1 MIEDIYQE
9 TRENMGKSIEDLN
22 REFKKVRTGRASL
35 SILDGIRVNYYG
47 TPTPLNQMATLAVP
61 ESRLI
66 TIQPWDV
73 SGIKEIEKAILK
85 SDLGLTPSSDGKIV
99 RIAIPPLTEERR
111 KELVRVINKM
121 SEEHKVAVR
130 NIRRD
135 ANEMLK
141 ELKKEGDI
149 SEDEA
154 FKAQDQVQKITDD
167 HINLVEQAL
176 LWLAFSFY
184 IKKRLVP
191 FCVFVLFA
199 ASFKMTPT
207 FFIILVLLSDDKNK
221 YKLFV
226 GSAGAFL
233 TYLLIQYVILPDYFT
248 GFVRNALAVVGE
260 SGRVV
265 PSTLK
270 FLGDIFKI
278 CPYIAIFS
286 EHLVRSFNNIV
297 FFRNGTIIVYSIF
310 GNHIEPSV
318 NQFLCL
324 LNVTIIDQTF
334 PCHHLVWRPSI
345 GIIPLSCRALC

>member
-9 TRENMGKSIEDLN
+9 TRENMGKSVDDLK
-22 REFKKVRTGRASL
+22 REFKRVRTGRASL

-111 KELVRVINKM
+111 KELVRVINKV

-135 ANEMLK
+135 ANDMLK
-141 ELKKEGDI
+141 DLKKEGDI

-167 HINLVEQAL
+167 HINLVEQ
-176 LWLAFSFY
+176 
-184 IKKRLVP
+184 ITKEKE
-191 FCVFVLFA
+191 
-199 ASFKMTPT
+199 KE
-207 FFIILVLLSDDKNK
+207 ILE
-221 YKLFV
+221 F
-226 GSAGAFL
+226 
-233 TYLLIQYVILPDYFT
+233 
-248 GFVRNALAVVGE
+248 
-260 SGRVV
+260 
-265 PSTLK
+265 
-270 FLGDIFKI
+270 
-278 CPYIAIFS
+278 
-286 EHLVRSFNNIV
+286 
-297 FFRNGTIIVYSIF
+297 
-310 GNHIEPSV
+310 
-318 NQFLCL
+318 
-324 LNVTIIDQTF
+324 
-334 PCHHLVWRPSI
+334 
-345 GIIPLSCRALC
+345 

>member
-9 TRENMGKSIEDLN
+9 TRENMGKSVDDLK

-135 ANEMLK
+135 SNEMLK
-141 ELKKEGDI
+141 DLKKEGDI

-167 HINLVEQAL
+167 YINLVEQVT
-176 LWLAFSFY
+176 
-184 IKKRLVP
+184 KEKE
-191 FCVFVLFA
+191 
-199 ASFKMTPT
+199 KE
-207 FFIILVLLSDDKNK
+207 ILE
-221 YKLFV
+221 F
-226 GSAGAFL
+226 
-233 TYLLIQYVILPDYFT
+233 
-248 GFVRNALAVVGE
+248 
-260 SGRVV
+260 
-265 PSTLK
+265 
-270 FLGDIFKI
+270 
-278 CPYIAIFS
+278 
-286 EHLVRSFNNIV
+286 
-297 FFRNGTIIVYSIF
+297 
-310 GNHIEPSV
+310 
-318 NQFLCL
+318 
-324 LNVTIIDQTF
+324 
-334 PCHHLVWRPSI
+334 
-345 GIIPLSCRALC
+345 